1 MKVINNVRG
10 DYQQAQPLI
19 VGKDIVYIHSNIKE
33 HKDEVMDFT
42 YYTYDEIQY
51 DKDEYLLKI
60 FNENE
65 LIKEVLDSLIM
76 GGK

>member
-1 MKVINNVRG
+1 MKKINNVRG

-19 VGKDIVYIHSNIKE
+19 VGKDTVYVHSNIQK
-33 HKDEVMDFT
+33 HTDYRGFD
-42 YYTYDEIQY
+42 YYTYYEFQY
-51 DKDEYLLKI
+51 NKDEYLLKI